1 MSWVHP
7 QHKRMFALLAYLDP
21 HPSFSFAF
29 LLHLFKEGAKN
40 TLKLTKKHTAL
51 TSVYTYGHVCIYAYI
66 ILYFFHYY
74 YYIIIII
81 FITIIYFYYYLQFG
95 QFEMSGC

>member
-1 MSWVHP
+1 
-7 QHKRMFALLAYLDP
+7 MFALLAYLGP

-51 TSVYTYGHVCIYAYI
+51 TSVYTYGHAYI
-66 ILYFFHYY
+66 YNIIFFSLLLLYY
-74 YYIIIII
+74 YY
-81 FITIIYFYYYLQFG
+81 YFYYYHIFLLLFTIWAV
-95 QFEMSGC
+95 